1 MSTGGGDGDED
12 DDEDDDAVVSDWRT
26 LLGGL
31 EAM

>member
-1 MSTGGGDGDED
+1 MGGGDGDED